1 MAQIEL
7 RLSSKVQKETK
18 MCEVLIR
25 FFQGT
30 KFNTRAKSGIFISPE
45 YFEYYIDRAKTE
57 KNDVKVPANLATV
70 TQEKADKNNY
80 VLRQSGLIV
89 IKQRLETPDVKY
101 HREQANR
108 LDELKKTIIETYESN
123 RDENVTSEWLQL
135 VCDKFVNPDKFIVRA
150 KEQKSFYVLAEEYI
164 AKRKISYAHAKV
176 FRVLMREV
184 ARFEGYLRAKEPGY
198 QNFVFDINTVT
209 RKDIENF
216 IEYLRHEYSLSQEN
230 PDLYKQLLTEY
241 PASVTKGN
249 CKLEDRGE
257 NTVIKAAKRLKSLF
271 LWFYEEEYTKNRP
284 FDGINIG
291 TEKVGTPYYIT
302 IDERNTIAET
312 DLAAAYDAMSEEDRK
327 GISKIHLP
335 EYGVQRDIFIF
346 QCFIGCRVGD
356 LLNLTPGNI
365 VDGILTYTPHK
376 TKDNGDQAVQARVP
390 LHPKAME
397 LVKKYEGVS
406 KQGMLFPFISAQ
418 KYNDSIKKVFKM
430 AGITRNVIIRNAR
443 TGENELVPIDTV
455 ASSHLARRTFIGNAY
470 FKVSDPN
477 LIGKMSGHVD
487 GSRAFKRYRNI
498 EDETLKSVINLIG

>member
-1 MAQIEL
+1 
-7 RLSSKVQKETK
+7 

-241 PASVTKGN
+241 PASVTKATASWRIVVRT
-249 CKLEDRGE
+249 L
-257 NTVIKAAKRLKSLF
+257 S
-271 LWFYEEEYTKNRP
+271 
-284 FDGINIG
+284 
-291 TEKVGTPYYIT
+291 
-302 IDERNTIAET
+302 
-312 DLAAAYDAMSEEDRK
+312 
-327 GISKIHLP
+327 SKP
-335 EYGVQRDIFIF
+335 
-346 QCFIGCRVGD
+346 
-356 LLNLTPGNI
+356 P
-365 VDGILTYTPHK
+365 
-376 TKDNGDQAVQARVP
+376 
-390 LHPKAME
+390 
-397 LVKKYEGVS
+397 
-406 KQGMLFPFISAQ
+406 
-418 KYNDSIKKVFKM
+418 
-430 AGITRNVIIRNAR
+430 
-443 TGENELVPIDTV
+443 
-455 ASSHLARRTFIGNAY
+455 
-470 FKVSDPN
+470 SD
-477 LIGKMSGHVD
+477 
-487 GSRAFKRYRNI
+487 
-498 EDETLKSVINLIG
+498 